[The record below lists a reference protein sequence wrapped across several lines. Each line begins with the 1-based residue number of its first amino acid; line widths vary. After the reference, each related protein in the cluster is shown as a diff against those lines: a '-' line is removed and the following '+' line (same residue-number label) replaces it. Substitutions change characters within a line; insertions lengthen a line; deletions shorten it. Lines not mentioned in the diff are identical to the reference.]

1 MRWPLPSKP
10 WWLTS
15 SAKATSLSERSKK
28 TGRVKVAD
36 TAHNNNSGLAP
47 QDTQAPKGT
56 STGEIYDRRTL
67 TYANSFDDRW
77 TSLAI
82 RTLEW
87 VTGKFTIL
95 RMVSKFEKRNADYR
109 GNKFWRGALDVMGIK
124 LQTPE
129 EQIQRIPEEG
139 PVVVVANHPHGMVDG
154 MIFADLI
161 GRRRLD
167 YRILTRSV
175 LTGLDEAATSFMIP
189 VPFPHDPDAQRKM
202 VEMRAKA
209 MAHLKEGGV
218 VALFPSGVVMSS
230 DSWWGPAVEREW
242 NVFTAQLIRRSGAKV
257 VPMFFPGRNSRAYQ
271 IACQVS
277 PILRQGLL
285 LHEIVRSCNK
295 PQAPVV
301 GEALTEA
308 QMERLHSDPRGFMA
322 WLREHTLSLGQK
334 D

>member
-1 MRWPLPSKP
+1 M
-10 WWLTS
+10 
-15 SAKATSLSERSKK
+15 
-28 TGRVKVAD
+28 AD
-36 TAHNNNSGLAP
+36 TAHDSNSQGSAP
-47 QDTQAPKGT
+47 AEA
-56 STGEIYDRRTL
+56 STGEVYDRRTL

-82 RTLEW
+82 KTMEW
-87 VTGKFTIL
+87 LTGKLTIL
-95 RMVSKFEKRNADYR
+95 RMVKKFEKQNALYR
-109 GNKFWRGALDVMGIK
+109 GQRFWRGALNVMGID
-124 LQTPE
+124 LTTPQA
-129 EQIQRIPEEG
+129 QIDKIPTEG

-154 MIFADLI
+154 MIFADII
-161 GRRRLD
+161 GRVRED

-209 MAHLKEGGV
+209 MAHLKAGGV
-218 VALFPSGVVMSS
+218 VALFPSGVVSSS
-230 DSWWGPAVEREW
+230 DSWFGPVIEREW
-242 NVFTAQLIRRSGAKV
+242 NVFTAQMIRRSGARV
-257 VPMFFPGRNSRAYQ
+257 VPMFFPGSNSRWYQ

-301 GEALTEA
+301 GDPLSDA
-308 QMERLHSDPRGFMA
+308 QMEKLHSDPRGFMS
-322 WLREHTLSLGQK
+322 WLREHTLALGHGK
-334 D
+334 T